1 MQLSYFN
8 GFHCCHICIGKE
20 VLCEINGM
28 LEGHIYMMYNNN
40 RTNSYLKF

>member
-28 LEGHIYMMYNNN
+28 LEGHIYDVIIEQIHI
-40 RTNSYLKF
+40 